1 MESSDVVVVTS
12 MFHLQKLRRMVQ
24 LRCQHL
30 QAIWHYAKYLND
42 LSSYYTCVCTCT
54 LEEELK
60 LKLSRSER
68 LKRNL
73 MTNDYIQY
81 IDIYI
86 ESTCTSTYIK
96 YIHMCT

>member
-30 QAIWHYAKYLND
+30 QAIWRYAKYLND
-42 LSSYYTCVCTCT
+42 LSSYCTCVCTFT
-54 LEEELK
+54 SEEELK
-60 LKLSRSER
+60 LKLSWSER
-68 LKRNL
+68 LKKNL

-81 IDIYI
+81 IDIAD
-86 ESTCTSTYIK
+86 TNTNTN
-96 YIHMCT
+96 TN